1 MSDILFASGNCGP
14 EKFTTVIAFAR
25 RGKFFKAN
33 QLRIDVVDEKS
44 ESVNIELTKI
54 SLMKC
59 LEFPDS
65 DSDRVCTSFFSKL
78 KDMSFKVFGDS
89 GKQGLVFE
97 FYNPL
102 KRKVRIYVTLLGE
115 TISSDTEE

>member
-1 MSDILFASGNCGP
+1 MSNILFASGNCDS
-14 EKFTTVIAFAR
+14 EKYTTVIAFAR
-25 RGKFFKAN
+25 RGKSFKAN

-78 KDMSFKVFGDS
+78 KDISFKVFGHT
-89 GKQGLVFE
+89 GKQGLTFE

-102 KRKVRIYVTLLGE
+102 KRKVRIYITLLGE
-115 TISSDTEE
+115 TVDSDSEE